1 MKTASTI
8 LEKAAGHLSDRAVTY
23 DNPEGERSMGKV
35 VEMFNTLT
43 DNKLTIEQGYHFMAL
58 LKAVR
63 SQQGEFKMDNYED
76 GAAYFALAG
85 EQAQNDRS
93 PKVETYDTVNG
104 YKMVKK

>member
-43 DNKLTIEQGYHFMAL
+43 DNKLTIEQGYHFMVI
-58 LKAVR
+58 LKIVR
-63 SQQGEFKMDNYED
+63 SQQGSFKLDNYED
-76 GAAYFALAG
+76 LSAYGALAG
-85 EQAQNDRS
+85 EAGEIERES
-93 PKVETYDTVNG
+93 KIFEG
-104 YKMVKK
+104 SS